1 MQVGFTPGNSHL
13 GTNLDVSMDAAPN
26 TSYAQAVF
34 DQSLNQLEG
43 VNERNIVFPKFAPAL
58 QGMTLTHVPTGGFS
72 GPSPNII
79 LGADVGG
86 SMFNSANPTY
96 FNQPGASAGIK
107 RKEISNGVPLTGER
121 PGAEVVYKTPDG
133 KHRGVASTLARVE
146 QEAAQGRRRMARAH
160 ANLLDDPAMATPFPG
175 ASNLYR
181 QSTPGAAPCPAVATG
196 LPSPSTR
203 PQATALATTGV
214 SSSSSVSS
222 VTANSSGGGSGDNF
236 AAIVIDVVDMP
247 AQKPDIGLFA
257 KSLQKWAAGQL
268 PSSYQSSFWSYNWP
282 YLVCIIL
289 FLLFIIVLIVAIATS
304 CKRAPAI
311 QITALRSL

>member
-43 VNERNIVFPKFAPAL
+43 VNERNIVFPKFSTAL

-86 SMFNSANPTY
+86 SMFNAANPTY

-107 RKEISNGVPLTGER
+107 RKEITNGVPLTGER

-160 ANLLDDPAMATPFPG
+160 ANLLDDPMVRTPPP
-175 ASNLYR
+175 S
-181 QSTPGAAPCPAVATG
+181 APPIPVFVTG
-196 LPSPSTR
+196 LPSRQEITTP
-203 PQATALATTGV
+203 PLPTALATTGV
-214 SSSSSVSS
+214 TTSSVSS
-222 VTANSSGGGSGDNF
+222 TANYPGGVVGNNS
-236 AAIVIDVVDMP
+236 AVIVIDAVDMP

-257 KSLQKWAAGQL
+257 KSLQKWAVGQL
-268 PSSYQSSFWSYNWP
+268 PPSYQSSFWSYNWP

>member
-13 GTNLDVSMDAAPN
+13 GTNLDVNMDTAAN

-43 VNERNIVFPKFAPAL
+43 VNERNIVYPKFSTAL
-58 QGMTLTHVPTGGFS
+58 QGMTLTHVPSGGFS
-72 GPSPNII
+72 GPSPNIL

-86 SMFNSANPTY
+86 SMFNAANPTY

-160 ANLLDDPAMATPFPG
+160 ANLLDDPTVPLIPPSGPPTTPPFVTESPRPRPLTTLPPPSLPPAAT
-175 ASNLYR
+175 
-181 QSTPGAAPCPAVATG
+181 
-196 LPSPSTR
+196 
-203 PQATALATTGV
+203 LATTGGKSVAAPRDKKPETV
-214 SSSSSVSS
+214 SSAV
-222 VTANSSGGGSGDNF
+222 
-236 AAIVIDVVDMP
+236 AAAAVIMIDVADMP
-247 AQKPDIGLFA
+247 AEKPDIGLFA
-257 KSLQKWAAGQL
+257 KSLKKWAAGEL
-268 PSSYQSSFWSYNWP
+268 PASYQSSFWSYNWP

-289 FLLFIIVLIVAIATS
+289 FILFIIVLLVAIATA
-304 CKRAPAI
+304 CKTSPI
-311 QITALRSL
+311 HQITTLRSM